1 LQIQQDL
8 NDKKRSVIM
17 QLARMGSFPKFKF
30 FLEKATY
37 LNEDEIIQAIILFHK
52 VQKGADP
59 EFFKKSVEFIEN
71 AKNELSE

>member
-1 LQIQQDL
+1 
-8 NDKKRSVIM
+8 M

-59 EFFKKSVEFIEN
+59 DFFTKSVEFIEN